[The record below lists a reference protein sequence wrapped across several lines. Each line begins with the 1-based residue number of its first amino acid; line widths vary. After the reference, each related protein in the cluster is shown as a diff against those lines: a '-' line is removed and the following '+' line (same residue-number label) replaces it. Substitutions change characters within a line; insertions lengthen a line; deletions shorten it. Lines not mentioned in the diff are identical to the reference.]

1 MLRFVPRPPR
11 LESWESPLNSPI
23 VLRILDPDEYRKR
36 IRTLSD
42 EELIKEGKTNSRISG
57 DGKIVSTTH
66 VRFMSS

>member
-1 MLRFVPRPPR
+1 
-11 LESWESPLNSPI
+11 
-23 VLRILDPDEYRKR
+23 LRILDPDEYRKR

-57 DGKIVSTTH
+57 DGKIVSSTH